1 MIVSYESERKMMD
14 GCRFPRKK
22 LTFTTFESLRK
33 GARQTV
39 KEIAFQ
45 FDIGIKTITKFKLQE
60 KRKFIHEKWVARHEK
75 CVRLSAE

>member
-1 MIVSYESERKMMD
+1 MRVKGRWWTASGFHEKINAKQRL
-14 GCRFPRKK
+14 G
-22 LTFTTFESLRK
+22 LLRK

-45 FDIGIKTITKFKLQE
+45 FDIGVETITKFKLQ
-60 KRKFIHEKWVARHEK
+60 KKKWKFIHEKWVARHEK